1 MVQRTAEFQD
11 TRTPRSPLRPRA
23 GRELGEE
30 LESVPAEFAEPGR
43 VDEVAE
49 SLDARP
55 DESREDEHLESG
67 AAAELDGAADEDEE
81 SIEESLSPEDPV
93 RLYLR
98 EIGRIQLLTSE
109 REVELGQR
117 IEHGQLKIR
126 RAIMAVPMVRA
137 ALMEL
142 SDGLRRRDVEPDHYL
157 EALDGTELTDAEF
170 KRVLAL
176 FTQIRRLDRELSEL
190 EASRT
195 RARKAESRK
204 AIQEWIGQNHQ
215 ERVRL
220 LGELPLK
227 PLVVDRW
234 VARTRSLAQELGQL
248 GRQAERGA
256 DPAIKTEDRRRM
268 RQIEA
273 ELGLT
278 HRRVVAVL
286 RDLDAGEFEVRQA
299 KKALMEANL
308 RLVVSIAKRYLN
320 HDMPLLDLI
329 QEGNIGLMKAVDRF
343 KYRRG
348 FKFSTYAT
356 WWIRQAITRAIADH
370 ARTIRIPVHMIETLN
385 RLARVNRG
393 LFQELGREP
402 TPEELAKRSALP
414 LRKVRLI
421 LESCKKPL
429 SLETPIGEDS
439 DLGDFL
445 EDKRTPSPVDSL
457 LTEDLMAQVERA
469 LCGLSEKEAQILRLR
484 FGIGEEGEHTLEE
497 VGQRFD
503 VTRERIRQIEAKA
516 LRKLRSP
523 LRGRG
528 LRSFF
533 EN

>member
-1 MVQRTAEFQD
+1 M
-11 TRTPRSPLRPRA
+11 LRRGSTDLPS
-23 GRELGEE
+23 L
-30 LESVPAEFAEPGR
+30 VPAPSKSRHEGDEIFTSAGGDLVATDKTEEVLEGLALPEPAE
-43 VDEVAE
+43 AE
-49 SLDARP
+49 ERTDVTP
-55 DESREDEHLESG
+55 EDYEITP
-67 AAAELDGAADEDEE
+67 DEDEE
-81 SIEESLSPEDPV
+81 AIEESLSPEDPV

-98 EIGRIQLLTSE
+98 EIGRIPLLTSE
-109 REVELGQR
+109 QEVQLGQR
-117 IEHGQLKIR
+117 IERGQERVR

-137 ALMEL
+137 QLMEL
-142 SDGLRRRDVEPDHYL
+142 AELLRKREVDPDQYL
-157 EALDGTELTDAEF
+157 EALDGTALTDTEL
-170 KRVLAL
+170 KRVLNV
-176 FTQIRRLDRELSEL
+176 FGQIRRLDRELAEL
-190 EASRT
+190 EASRN
-195 RARKAESRK
+195 RARKESSIR
-204 AIQEWIGQNHQ
+204 AIQEWIAQNHQ

-220 LGELPLK
+220 LGDLPLK
-227 PLVVDRW
+227 PMVVDRW
-234 VARTRSLAQELGQL
+234 VGRLRTLAQELIGLQ
-248 GRQAERGA
+248 RQAEGIA
-256 DPAIKTEDRRRM
+256 DAARRAELRRRAKA
-268 RQIEA
+268 IEA
-273 ELGLT
+273 ELGLSSK
-278 HRRVVAVL
+278 RAVAVL
-286 RDLDAGEFEVRQA
+286 RDLDAGEFEVRHA

-402 TPEELAKRSALP
+402 TPEEVAKRSGLP

-439 DLGDFL
+439 DLGDFI

-457 LTEDLMAQVERA
+457 LSEDLTTQVERA
-469 LCGLSEKEAQILRLR
+469 LAGLSEKEAQILRLR

-528 LRSFF
+528 LRSFV

>member
-1 MVQRTAEFQD
+1 MARQAVAEVAPKGKAED
-11 TRTPRSPLRPRA
+11 LSEDLGLMP
-23 GRELGEE
+23 GELASSEKVEEVLETLDLAPPPGGEDGSLGPTVEE
-30 LESVPAEFAEPGR
+30 LEPPAEEE
-43 VDEVAE
+43 D
-49 SLDARP
+49 
-55 DESREDEHLESG
+55 RE
-67 AAAELDGAADEDEE
+67 A
-81 SIEESLSPEDPV
+81 IEESLTPEDPV

-98 EIGRIQLLTSE
+98 EIGRISLLTADK
-109 REVELGQR
+109 EVELGQR
-117 IEHGQLKIR
+117 MERGQERVR
-126 RAIMAVPMVRA
+126 RAIMAVPLVRRELA
-137 ALMEL
+137 ALAER
-142 SDGLRRRDVEPDHYL
+142 LRKRDVASETFL
-157 EALDGTELTDAEF
+157 EAPDGTELSDAEY
-170 KRVLAL
+170 KRVLNIFAH
-176 FTQIRRLDRELSEL
+176 IRRLDRELADL
-190 EASRT
+190 EAARG
-195 RARKAESRK
+195 RARKDESRR
-204 AIQEWIGQNHQ
+204 AIGEWVAQNHQ
-215 ERVRL
+215 SRVRL
-220 LGELPLK
+220 LGDLPLK
-227 PLVVDRW
+227 PMVVERW
-234 VARTRSLAQELGQL
+234 VSRVRSLSHELAGL
-248 GRQAERGA
+248 ARVVEAAGP
-256 DPAIKTEDRRRM
+256 DKPAARRRM
-268 RQIEA
+268 RELEA
-273 ELGLT
+273 EVGLP
-278 HRRVVAVL
+278 HRRLVGL
-286 RDLDAGEFEVRQA
+286 MRDVDAGEFEVRQA
-299 KKALMEANL
+299 KKLLMEANL

-385 RLARVNRG
+385 RLSRVNRG

-402 TPEELAKRSALP
+402 TPEEIAKRSGLP

-421 LESCKKPL
+421 LESSKKPL

-445 EDKRTPSPVDSL
+445 EDKRTPSPSDSL
-457 LTEDLMAQVERA
+457 LTQDLTQQIERA
-469 LCGLSEKEAQILRLR
+469 LASLSPKEAEILRLR

-528 LRSFF
+528 LRSFV

>member
-1 MVQRTAEFQD
+1 MSRRAAVADINPKTKPDDEELADEFGGL
-11 TRTPRSPLRPRA
+11 P
-23 GRELGEE
+23 GELVSTDKVDDVLETLNLPAAAVGEE
-30 LESVPAEFAEPGR
+30 PAP
-43 VDEVAE
+43 
-49 SLDARP
+49 
-55 DESREDEHLESG
+55 
-67 AAAELDGAADEDEE
+67 AAEDLEPAPAAEE
-81 SIEESLSPEDPV
+81 EEREPLEESLSPEDPV

-98 EIGRIQLLTSE
+98 EIGRIALLTAQ
-109 REVELGQR
+109 REVELGRRMEQ
-117 IEHGQLKIR
+117 GQEKVR
-126 RAIMAVPMVRA
+126 RAIMAVPLVRRELV
-137 ALMEL
+137 ALSER
-142 SDGLRRRDVEPDHYL
+142 LRKRDVESDVFL
-157 EALDGTELTDAEF
+157 EAPDGTELTDADY
-170 KRVLAL
+170 KRVLGL
-176 FTQIRRLDRELSEL
+176 FSQIRRLDRELEEL
-190 EASRT
+190 EAARG
-195 RARKAESRK
+195 RARKDESKRG
-204 AIQEWIGQNHQ
+204 IQEWMSENHQ
-215 ERVRL
+215 ARVRL
-220 LGELPLK
+220 LGDLPLK
-227 PLVVDRW
+227 PMVVERW
-234 VARTRSLAQELGQL
+234 VTRARSLAQEMSAVVRQL
-248 GRQAERGA
+248 EEAGVNGEKAPLRKRLRE
-256 DPAIKTEDRRRM
+256 
-268 RQIEA
+268 IEA
-273 ELGLT
+273 EVGLP
-278 HRRVVAVL
+278 HKRLVALL
-286 RDLDAGEFEVRQA
+286 RGLDTGEFEVRQA

-385 RLARVNRG
+385 RLSRINRG

-402 TPEELAKRSALP
+402 TPEEIAKRSGLP

-421 LESCKKPL
+421 LESSKKPL

-445 EDKRTPSPVDSL
+445 EDKRTPSPSDSL
-457 LTEDLMAQVERA
+457 LTQDLTAQIERA
-469 LCGLSEKEAQILRLR
+469 LSSLSPKEAEILRLR

-528 LRSFF
+528 LRSFV

>member
-1 MVQRTAEFQD
+1 MSRHAVSELNPKAKPE
-11 TRTPRSPLRPRA
+11 PEEELPE
-23 GRELGEE
+23 ELGMLPGDLVVTDKVEDVLETLDIPATAPGEEPPAPAAEE
-30 LESVPAEFAEPGR
+30 LEP
-43 VDEVAE
+43 
-49 SLDARP
+49 
-55 DESREDEHLESG
+55 
-67 AAAELDGAADEDEE
+67 AAEEE
-81 SIEESLSPEDPV
+81 EREALEESLSPEDPV

-98 EIGRIQLLTSE
+98 EIGRISLLTAE
-109 REVELGQR
+109 REVQLGRQM
-117 IEHGQLKIR
+117 EQGQEKVR
-126 RAIMAVPMVRA
+126 RAIMAVPLVRRELL
-137 ALMEL
+137 ALSERLRKHDVETDVFLEAPDGTAL
-142 SDGLRRRDVEPDHYL
+142 SD
-157 EALDGTELTDAEF
+157 AEY
-170 KRVLAL
+170 KRVLNIFAH
-176 FTQIRRLDRELSEL
+176 IRRVDRELGEL
-190 EASRT
+190 EAARE
-195 RARKAESRK
+195 RARKEESRRS
-204 AIQEWIGQNHQ
+204 IQEWISENHQ
-215 ERVRL
+215 ARVRL
-220 LGELPLK
+220 LGDLPLK
-227 PLVVDRW
+227 PMVVERWAARVRGLSQEMTGLVKQIEDEGANHKTALRRRLRELEAEVGLPHRRLQ
-234 VARTRSLAQELGQL
+234 ALLRSLET
-248 GRQAERGA
+248 AEF
-256 DPAIKTEDRRRM
+256 D
-268 RQIEA
+268 
-273 ELGLT
+273 
-278 HRRVVAVL
+278 
-286 RDLDAGEFEVRQA
+286 VRQA

-385 RLARVNRG
+385 RLSRINRG

-402 TPEELAKRSALP
+402 TPDEIAKRSGLP

-421 LESCKKPL
+421 LESSKKPL

-445 EDKRTPSPVDSL
+445 EDKGTPSPSDSL
-457 LTEDLMAQVERA
+457 LSQDLAAQVERA
-469 LCGLSEKEAQILRLR
+469 LASLSPKEAQILRLR

-497 VGQRFD
+497 VGQRFE

-528 LRSFF
+528 LKSFV

>member
-1 MVQRTAEFQD
+1 
-11 TRTPRSPLRPRA
+11 PRSKRKPE
-23 GRELGEE
+23 ELGEDPTALTGELVSADKVEDVLATLDIQPAAPGDEPMAPTVEE
-30 LESVPAEFAEPGR
+30 LEPPAEEEEP
-43 VDEVAE
+43 EA
-49 SLDARP
+49 L
-55 DESREDEHLESG
+55 
-67 AAAELDGAADEDEE
+67 
-81 SIEESLSPEDPV
+81 EESLSPEDPV

-98 EIGRIQLLTSE
+98 EIGRIPLLTAE
-109 REVELGQR
+109 REVVLGQQMER
-117 IEHGQLKIR
+117 GQERVR
-126 RAIMAVPMVRA
+126 RAVMAVPLVRR
-137 ALMEL
+137 EL
-142 SDGLRRRDVEPDHYL
+142 VTLSERLRKHEVAPEAFL
-157 EALDGTELTDAEF
+157 EAPDGTELADAEF
-170 KRVLAL
+170 RRVLGVFA
-176 FTQIRRLDRELSEL
+176 QIRRLDRELTDL
-190 EASRT
+190 EAARG

-204 AIQEWIGQNHQ
+204 AIQEWIAQNHQ
-215 ERVRL
+215 NRVRL
-220 LGELPLK
+220 LGNLPLK
-227 PLVVDRW
+227 PMVVDRW
-234 VARTRSLAQELGQL
+234 VGRVRGLAQELTRLVKTLELAPRDGD
-248 GRQAERGA
+248 GA
-256 DPAIKTEDRRRM
+256 RTALRRRT
-268 RQIEA
+268 REIET
-273 ELGLT
+273 EVGLP
-278 HRRVVAVL
+278 HRRLVTLL
-286 RDLDAGEFEVRQA
+286 RDVDAGEFEVRQA

-385 RLARVNRG
+385 RLSRVNRG

-402 TPEELAKRSALP
+402 TPEEIARRSGLP

-421 LESCKKPL
+421 LESSRKPL

-445 EDKRTPSPVDSL
+445 EDKRTPSPADSL
-457 LTEDLMAQVERA
+457 LTQDLTVQVERA
-469 LCGLSEKEAQILRLR
+469 LSSLSPKEAEILRLR

-528 LRSFF
+528 LKSFV